1 MAGSG
6 TLILNSSES
15 QAATTVSSGSLD
27 VDGTLTGTVSAAGST
42 IVEGDGTIQG
52 SVSVSNGA
60 TITGGDGLTIP
71 GKLTA
76 PPTING
82 TLNVYLNGTNA
93 GTTYDQIATTGSS
106 PVVLARTPI

>member
-1 MAGSG
+1 M
-6 TLILNSSES
+6 
-15 QAATTVSSGSLD
+15 
-27 VDGTLTGTVSAAGST
+27 
-42 IVEGDGTIQG
+42 EGDGTIQG
-52 SVSVSNGA
+52 VVSVSNGA

-106 PVVLARTPI
+106 PVVLGANSDLTIALGIGFTSSVPAHWDAVRYPVQFDRRGDFRHV